1 MGWIVGV
8 VATVAALLGL
18 AVLAA
23 LQIRDEASPR
33 QRQRGPG
40 AGFGVAGLDELHA
53 LFSPGKRIQVE
64 QKKEQ
69 LALRDDAQAGSPPH
83 LGVDLDRGVA
93 VLRGVGANADGEG
106 TNTDGLGANAAG
118 ANTNADRVGANA
130 DGADAAGQAPQVREQ
145 STSR

>member
-8 VATVAALLGL
+8 VATAAAVSGL

-23 LQIRDEASPR
+23 WQIRDEASPR

-40 AGFGVAGLDELHA
+40 VGYGVAGLDELHA

-69 LALRDDAQAGSPPH
+69 LALRDDARAGSPPH

-93 VLRGVGANADGEG
+93 VLRGAGDQTADDRTADGSG
-106 TNTDGLGANAAG
+106 SHGPGPSSHGAG
-118 ANTNADRVGANA
+118 SHGP
-130 DGADAAGQAPQVREQ
+130 GAAGQAPQVREQ
-145 STSR
+145 STNR